1 MLAAAS
7 IDQFS
12 LRSSRDF
19 GHRLST
25 NRQPI
30 DVATTKSI
38 PENYR
43 AMLTREFCYS
53 ADRFKGWHPEVQLA
67 HARFTLTES
76 LRGRS
81 EHAAGP

>member
-1 MLAAAS
+1 MLAAVNIAS
-7 IDQFS
+7 PC
-12 LRSSRDF
+12 RRTSRQ
-19 GHRLST
+19 RRPAA

-53 ADRFKGWHPEVQLA
+53 ADRCKGWHPEVQLA
-67 HARFTLTES
+67 LSACSVQFDRVS
-76 LRGRS
+76 
-81 EHAAGP
+81 

>member
-53 ADRFKGWHPEVQLA
+53 ADRCKGWHPEVQLA
-67 HARFTLTES
+67 LSACSVQFDRVS
-76 LRGRS
+76 
-81 EHAAGP
+81 